1 MKRHTT
7 TTTTRAQVA
16 PDAAPTL
23 AAHVA
28 AILAHPDTPACL
40 YNALA
45 EAVCELD
52 APPRF
57 FDSAAYVEICLAGA
71 FAAGGVAAVKGG
83 VRG

>member
-1 MKRHTT
+1 MPKLTT
-7 TTTTRAQVA
+7 TARSQVA
-16 PDAAPTL
+16 QDAAPTL

-71 FAAGGVAAVKGG
+71 FAARGVRSKKGG
-83 VRG
+83 AR